1 MASQRSSAMG
11 GGGGG
16 SVGGYSGRPPVQGQ
30 YGGHGAAG
38 SSSSSMGRG
47 SGVAA
52 VKARRGVAEGQGLG
66 QGQRPG
72 QGGTFLTG
80 MDYADDELSDAE
92 LARQTRRRQ
101 QVGILL
107 STKPLSPPVLYL
119 HMNHHQS
126 LLFHQAQASDGA
138 KNLLQSTHTPTFTPP
153 PPPFFIL
160 PPFLPP

>member
-1 MASQRSSAMG
+1 MTTPPSYYRKQMASQRSSAMG

-119 HMNHHQS
+119 HMNHHYSHPSGPGIGRCQEPPTIHPYTA
-126 LLFHQAQASDGA
+126 L
-138 KNLLQSTHTPTFTPP
+138 KNPLHPP
-153 PPPFFIL
+153 
-160 PPFLPP
+160 